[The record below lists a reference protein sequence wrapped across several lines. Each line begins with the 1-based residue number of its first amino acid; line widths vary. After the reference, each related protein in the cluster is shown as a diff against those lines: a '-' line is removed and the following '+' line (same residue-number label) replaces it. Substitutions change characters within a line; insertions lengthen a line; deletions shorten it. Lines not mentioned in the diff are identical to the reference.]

1 MLQCHT
7 RSSWMM
13 GLDNVG
19 GVVRILFTTPFCQL
33 TITSYKHNSL
43 ASIQAGNA
51 STLSEGLKRGRRFTT

>member
-1 MLQCHT
+1 
-7 RSSWMM
+7 MM

-43 ASIQAGNA
+43 ARIQAGNA